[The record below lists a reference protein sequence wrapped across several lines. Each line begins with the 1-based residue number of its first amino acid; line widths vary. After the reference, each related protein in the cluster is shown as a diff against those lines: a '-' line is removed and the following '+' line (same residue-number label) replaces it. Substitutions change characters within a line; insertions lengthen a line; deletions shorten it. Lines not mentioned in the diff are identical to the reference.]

1 MMSEATWALLRRVF
15 LADYTVLSRQVER
28 MTGSADL
35 ADDAMQDTFIRLEQ
49 GGDITDHV
57 TSPRSY
63 LRQMAFN
70 AARRIVRMN
79 RARSRYFE
87 LVELFDAE
95 IPDDS
100 PGPEQQIDAQ
110 FDLLALRA
118 LLESLPARRR
128 SIFVLALLDDVPL
141 SEIARRHHI
150 GLRMVQL
157 ELKKAREE
165 IITRFRGLNV
175 VDFASVAP
183 DASGNRGK
191 NERSVP

>member
-35 ADDAMQDTFIRLEQ
+35 ADDAMQDTFLRLEQ
-49 GGDITDHV
+49 GGDITEHV
-57 TSPRSY
+57 ASPRSY

-79 RARSRYFE
+79 RIRSRYFD
-87 LVELFDAE
+87 LVELFDTE
-95 IPDDS
+95 IPDES
-100 PGPEQQIDAQ
+100 PGPEQQVEAR
-110 FDLLALRA
+110 FDLLALRS

-128 SIFVLALLDDVPL
+128 SIFVLALMDDVPL

-150 GLRMVQL
+150 GVRMVQL

-175 VDFASVAP
+175 VDFAPAEP
-183 DASGNRGK
+183 DASGGGDK